1 LRYKRLGRSVSR
13 ILHLFKAIP
22 KNEHNFV
29 AQLSAGRKQRHSV
42 FTSRKALFLLSILLL
57 TACVPSVQEPLA
69 VHTSNPVQAFV
80 DANASQAT
88 AQAAVAT
95 AQFYTG
101 QLTATVEA
109 QHAIATERAWLVQS
123 TQQAAEI
130 ASTAR
135 AWEATTTA
143 DSLASANQ
151 STATQHALN
160 ITATTDAASAST
172 YATAMAGEAISVELA
187 IQRQR
192 MMNKMWA
199 VTPWA
204 VLLATLVF
212 LIFLVLRWIQVRPI
226 QRDPRGDAPLLII
239 GGKVYDADRN
249 PYPLLDIS
257 SKSPQI
263 PALTSPE
270 LQEVTTARD
279 QMIDLATRGALDSP
293 DPERRKSAAR
303 QLTDQSLPALS
314 KVDILPPEQASPW
327 IKDVL
332 PGIVKDAIEADVLN
346 TDEGEIG

>member
-1 LRYKRLGRSVSR
+1 M
-13 ILHLFKAIP
+13 FC
-22 KNEHNFV
+22 
-29 AQLSAGRKQRHSV
+29 
-42 FTSRKALFLLSILLL
+42 KALLLSLFLLL
-57 TACVPSVQEPLA
+57 TACVPAEQATHAYTPDPA
-69 VHTSNPVQAFV
+69 QAFV

-109 QHAIATERAWLVQS
+109 QHAVATERAWLVQS
-123 TQQAAEI
+123 TQHAAEI
-130 ASTAR
+130 TSTAR

-204 VLLATLVF
+204 VLLATLAF
-212 LIFLVLRWIQVRPI
+212 LIFLILRWSQVRPI

-239 GGKVYDADRN
+239 GGRVYDADRN
-249 PYPLLDIS
+249 PYPLLDVS
-257 SKSPQI
+257 NKTPQI
-263 PALTSPE
+263 PALVPPE
-270 LQEVTTARD
+270 LQESTTARD
-279 QMIDLATRGALDSP
+279 QMIDLATRGALDAPNS
-293 DPERRKSAAR
+293 ERRREVAK
-303 QLTDQSLPALS
+303 QMTDQSLPALS
-314 KVDILPPEQASPW
+314 KVNILPPEQAGPW

-346 TDEGEIG
+346 SDEGEIA